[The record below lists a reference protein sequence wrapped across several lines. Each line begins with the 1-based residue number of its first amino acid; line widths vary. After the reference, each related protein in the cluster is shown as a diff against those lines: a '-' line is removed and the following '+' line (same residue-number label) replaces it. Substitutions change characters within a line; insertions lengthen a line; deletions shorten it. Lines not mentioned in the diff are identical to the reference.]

1 MASEP
6 DLISGL
12 QAALEED
19 REPPADVLAGL
30 PAEAVTELRTLNE
43 RADTK
48 ALHERLMSL
57 GMSKMGQR
65 AKAIKQ
71 LQAMP
76 PCLHLQL
83 HRLSRSKGSSAPS
96 GLHEGPRLESRV

>member
-48 ALHERLMSL
+48 RFT
-57 GMSKMGQR
+57 
-65 AKAIKQ
+65 
-71 LQAMP
+71 
-76 PCLHLQL
+76 
-83 HRLSRSKGSSAPS
+83 SA
-96 GLHEGPRLESRV
+96 